1 MYGFAKSVL
10 GFTRPARLVV
20 AAAVLCGGTG
30 MARAQGFLEL
40 FGNPFGHDRALP
52 QPDWVQP
59 DAPPL
64 TVRPHHPRRHVSSGG
79 AQHYDVAALKG
90 ITIYNDKSLAPGDA
104 VMTATG
110 LKVFNG
116 SRSWPYTEDDF
127 VAIAS
132 SGRMASGLRK
142 ELTALDKASRPA
154 LQR

>member
-1 MYGFAKSVL
+1 MYGFAGS
-10 GFTRPARLVV
+10 ARLVIV
-20 AAAVLCGGTG
+20 AALLSGGAG

-40 FGNPFGHDRALP
+40 FGNPFGRSDAPLP

-59 DAPPL
+59 DAPPV
-64 TVRPHHPRRHVSSGG
+64 TVRPHHRPRRQVSSGG

-90 ITIYNDKSLAPGDA
+90 TTIYTDKTLAPGDA

-116 SRSWPYTEDDF
+116 SRALPHTDEDF

-132 SGRMASGLRK
+132 SGPMAGSLRK
-142 ELTALDKASRPA
+142 QLTALDKASRPE
-154 LQR
+154 LRR